1 MANKLGTDAGGSK
14 QGTGEEKGTQNVL
27 LVVLLV
33 LVAGFGYIYFFT
45 GLIKPTQ
52 EQKLAE
58 VPPVSQVIK
67 KPLPSP
73 DGGPAKGVAGGA
85 TEAKTEVAP
94 PVKPEPVKATPAP
107 APVVPAPVV
116 KPAVQEAAK
125 PKAEVKKAD
134 VAQPAV
140 KKPLR
145 VVAKAGETKPVP
157 VEKKPAVAE
166 KKPAPVEK
174 KAAAAESKA
183 QPAKVVE
190 KKSAAV
196 KKTVKKEPAASGDA
210 VVSGRWTVLV
220 GNYVLEEAL
229 ATDLARIRKAGLDA
243 SIVPGAQKKT
253 HMNRLLLAEFA
264 DRTAA
269 QAELD
274 KLKRYTSDAFI
285 LDNTGKHGVYAGSY
299 MLEER
304 AASEK
309 ERLATAGFRLTLKRA
324 DVAIPSKNLTAGSFV
339 EKKTAEDVLK
349 KLRAAGVKATLSH

>member
-58 VPPVSQVIK
+58 APAVPQVIK

-73 DGGPAKGVAGGA
+73 DGGPVKGAAGGA

-94 PVKPEPVKATPAP
+94 PVKPEPVKAAPAP
-107 APVVPAPVV
+107 APVPAPVV

-140 KKPLR
+140 KKPLP
-145 VVAKAGETKPVP
+145 VAAKAGETKPAP

-174 KAAAAESKA
+174 KTAVAE
-183 QPAKVVE
+183 
-190 KKSAAV
+190 
-196 KKTVKKEPAASGDA
+196 
-210 VVSGRWTVLV
+210 
-220 GNYVLEEAL
+220 
-229 ATDLARIRKAGLDA
+229 
-243 SIVPGAQKKT
+243 
-253 HMNRLLLAEFA
+253 
-264 DRTAA
+264 
-269 QAELD
+269 
-274 KLKRYTSDAFI
+274 
-285 LDNTGKHGVYAGSY
+285 
-299 MLEER
+299 
-304 AASEK
+304 
-309 ERLATAGFRLTLKRA
+309 
-324 DVAIPSKNLTAGSFV
+324 
-339 EKKTAEDVLK
+339 
-349 KLRAAGVKATLSH
+349 